1 MPRAAEAPKTVENSK
16 FFIDIKNELGLD
28 YKRVRGDLLALS
40 LSKPSNYY
48 DLRTNVIS
56 LVTEEFVQEIY
67 IRFWQLLRNGIVGG
81 SSVTDPITY
90 YNVAGNE
97 VPFVPQL
104 PEHLINQFATKAA
117 RTIEDLC
124 EEAVSLVLPDDYL
137 QLSQNRQKDILRS
150 RGMMED
156 TTITRVNDS
165 A

>member
-1 MPRAAEAPKTVENSK
+1 MPRGKEIPKAIGDSK

-48 DLRTNVIS
+48 DLRTSVIS

-67 IRFWQLLRNGIVGG
+67 IRFWNLLRNGIVTG
-81 SSVTDPITY
+81 SDPITY
-90 YNVAGNE
+90 ANVAGAE

>member
-1 MPRAAEAPKTVENSK
+1 MPRGKEVPKAVTDSK
-16 FFIDIKNELGLD
+16 FYIDIKNELGLD

-56 LVTEEFVQEIY
+56 LVTEDFVQSIY
-67 IRFWQLLRNGIVGG
+67 IRFWQLLRNGIVVDG
-81 SSVTDPITY
+81 SDPITY
-90 YNVAGNE
+90 YNVAGTE

-156 TTITRVNDS
+156 TTITRVRDE
-165 A
+165 

>member
-1 MPRAAEAPKTVENSK
+1 MPRAPEAPKAIKDSK

-56 LVTEEFVQEIY
+56 LVTEDFVQAIY
-67 IRFWQLLRNGIVGG
+67 MRFWNLLRNGIVTG
-81 SSVTDPITY
+81 TDPITY

>member
-1 MPRAAEAPKTVENSK
+1 MSLADLNESK
-16 FFIDIKNELGLD
+16 FYINIKNELGLD

-48 DLRTNVIS
+48 DLRTSVIS

-67 IRFWQLLRNGIVGG
+67 IRFWNLLRNGVVIG
-81 SSVTDPITY
+81 SDPITY
-90 YNVAGNE
+90 ANVAGAE

-156 TTITRVNDS
+156 TTITKVRDE
-165 A
+165 

>member
-1 MPRAAEAPKTVENSK
+1 MPRAPETPKTVTDSK
-16 FFIDIKNELGLD
+16 FYIDIKNELGLD

-56 LVTEEFVQEIY
+56 LVTEDFVQTIY
-67 IRFWQLLRNGIVGG
+67 IRFWNLLRNGIVNDG
-81 SSVTDPITY
+81 SDPITY
-90 YNVAGNE
+90 YNAAGNE

-156 TTITRVNDS
+156 TTITRVRED
-165 A
+165 